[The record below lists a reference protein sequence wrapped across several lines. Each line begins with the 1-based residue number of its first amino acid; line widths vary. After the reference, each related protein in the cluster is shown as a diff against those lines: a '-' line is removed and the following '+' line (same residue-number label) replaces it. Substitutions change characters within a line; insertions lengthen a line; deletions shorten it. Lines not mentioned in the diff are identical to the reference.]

1 MSFPESFL
9 HKAVGSIVG
18 MLLAFT
24 YSGGAKQLPPDC
36 PPEDVK
42 PAVMLAYL
50 QQDRTALDDRCTERA
65 IHALG
70 LEQYKP
76 AIPTLIDYLD
86 FKKPD
91 PPLRGMGP
99 ARGLFPAADALA
111 RFHSAA
117 VPALKRAHS
126 RR

>member
-42 PAVMLAYL
+42 PAVMLAYP
-50 QQDRTALDDRCTERA
+50 QQDRTALYDRCTERA

-91 PPLRGMGP
+91 PR
-99 ARGLFPAADALA
+99 
-111 RFHSAA
+111 
-117 VPALKRAHS
+117 
-126 RR
+126 